1 MSAWL
6 GSIGNLI
13 RLRATDSI
21 SQPSGGIGYTT
32 RELTTGGRDAQL
44 VVSRRSWPVS
54 SAIAAPENLNAVQ
67 AFQLGG
73 FGRGPWYWVSPD
85 MVATNLVSP
94 WDSIRGQSTHALCP
108 AAPTGYAGAAGA
120 VMPDGVVVPGTL
132 VRTDDSAPT
141 PTLTTATIPL
151 NPDDNWVTVSAYLQ
165 GQGARVLV
173 VWRLIDGTSAG
184 TSTGSPIV
192 GSGIQRSVFSGPAP
206 AGAVGL
212 QVACDQSATRIAGPC
227 VTWTRSLFPYVT
239 GRGCYSAV
247 LDQMQRSV
255 VLAVPTSANGGRLES
270 SQWQITEVG

>member
-1 MSAWL
+1 MSAFL
-6 GSIGNLI
+6 GVPGNMI
-13 RLRATDSI
+13 RLHCPS
-21 SQPSGGIGYTT
+21 SLEQPAGGIAYTT

-132 VRTDDSAPT
+132 VRVDDSAPT

-173 VWRLIDGTSAG
+173 VWLFADGSGVTSAG
-184 TSTGSPIV
+184 SPVV
-192 GSGIQRSVFSGPAP
+192 GSGIQRSVFSGAAP

-212 QVACDQSATRIAGPC
+212 RVACDASATRIGGPC
-227 VTWTRSLFPYVT
+227 VTWTRSLFPYIT

-247 LDQMQRSV
+247 LDQMQRTV
-255 VLAVPTSANGGRLES
+255 VLAIPTSATGGRLES